1 MNRKGVVEN
10 LMGSR
15 IAVVKLEGLV
25 GIGSLVLNRARKPVG
40 NVADI
45 IGPVK
50 EPYAVVVLKKDGRDV
65 KKGDT
70 LFFKPRKG

>member
-1 MNRKGVVEN
+1 MKRKGLVEN
-10 LMGSR
+10 IVSGR

-25 GIGSLVLNRARKPVG
+25 SLGSTVLNGSRKPVG

-50 EPYAVVVLKKDGRDV
+50 EPYAVIVLRKGVKGL
-65 KKGDT
+65 KKGDV
-70 LFFKPRKG
+70 LFFKPGRR

>member
-10 LMGSR
+10 VLGR
-15 IAVVKLEGLV
+15 VAVVKIDGLV
-25 GIGSLVLNRARKPVG
+25 RLGIVAMDVNRQSVG

-50 EPYAVVVLKKDGRDV
+50 EPYAVVVLKKGCKNVRRGDV
-65 KKGDT
+65 L
-70 LFFKPRKG
+70 LFRTRRG